1 MPLITNIGSYCSQ
14 IKPQN
19 DVPATTLTPVYC
31 ITNDNTK
38 ILGPADAG
46 TSVLANPTILPVVY
60 ALDASAP
67 SSATPDTASGI
78 TPPLAVTLPHH
89 VAIDSTNNFKISL
102 ATAKP
107 SQPGDA
113 GSALYD
119 TNSANKRYLQFATSP
134 SEGGDPAYGQ
144 MPAGSGSYVGN
155 GAIVD
160 LIASSSTAGS
170 IVRLNLNGT
179 GALAR
184 TPKDLQYFTSNSAI
198 NGGALS
204 IYNAASTTAAAAGQT
219 YVFKSL
225 NTISDVN
232 IRYKV
237 FDTQHRGF
245 FQLVNKD
252 PTTSLYTWLCY
263 NPNSQASTLNSISS
277 TASTTT
283 GIYTTTDLND
293 CVDGLGGANDSYWA
307 YAVDANGKL
316 IVYADVSGTT
326 GRQYLLT
333 NKSFPN
339 QTPTSTGTPSAVPFV
354 GTYRPVAFNPVSV
367 SSNNNG
373 DMSIESIT
381 TASGTIT
388 LSNVKVVENSYDGKS
403 NYSPSIATYATIVF
417 NLDGTFLTGTSFP
430 SILLSNASP
439 TSSTTNTNFPT
450 RYLGVKFTFTYDVE
464 NQIITVSATGQTP
477 VISSPST
484 GSLSSP
490 TIVNIITTTTTF
502 YAAASAQSSP
512 FINAPLTTPSCTKG
526 LLQYYPTY
534 PNLPTKQGGF
544 KMVDQSFACQDPL
557 SVDYSSMNFKATFVP
572 VSVSESSYTNSTLQ
586 SLIFSAVDVNAGG
599 GVQAVQSLAVVLN
612 NPSSTS
618 PQLIFNSYNQY
629 PANTHWLFKVSQN
642 AANAANQSNADK
654 NNPYFVWV
662 IGQSTNPSTYFFV
675 THTGTTSLTLQKIAN
690 ISPGAGTRQ
699 VIDIIQQYLFTNAPK
714 PTAADPSLF
723 TKWSLLWKFRD
734 DDHLIDGSN
743 ASGNEILIVTADDSY
758 YVNYPSATTNSV
770 LALTAG
776 KGPSSPSS
784 TNPGLPG
791 IPGTIKGSSPPYKT
805 TTNTSRLYCYY
816 TFAGDDDHP
825 VKDYADTATTVT
837 NAAGST
843 VVIQGG
849 AGLIPVLDPSTI
861 FVSTN
866 SSSVNGVTIS
876 NPTMSTNGPQF
887 TLTTFT
893 PSSTAT
899 APTSI
904 TTVVYNIEDTDDGK
918 FNYSANSSPIATTT
932 PLTSSGTGTYQ
943 TGVFNPVIKITT
955 SSDSDLNFYTSLV
968 SVMGPTKTYTYT
980 DPTGFRET
988 LRVLAISTVT
998 QPQLAYNY
1006 YASSSPSATPS
1017 FTAMVYITETGLS
1030 EEGYHTFNYNITAPP
1045 IARPSPSLF
1054 FNNINTGSGT
1064 YTITTPI
1071 SISLGARMFV

>member
-1 MPLITNIGSYCSQ
+1 M
-14 IKPQN
+14 
-19 DVPATTLTPVYC
+19 
-31 ITNDNTK
+31 
-38 ILGPADAG
+38 
-46 TSVLANPTILPVVY
+46 
-60 ALDASAP
+60 
-67 SSATPDTASGI
+67 
-78 TPPLAVTLPHH
+78 
-89 VAIDSTNNFKISL
+89 
-102 ATAKP
+102 
-107 SQPGDA
+107 
-113 GSALYD
+113 
-119 TNSANKRYLQFATSP
+119 
-134 SEGGDPAYGQ
+134 
-144 MPAGSGSYVGN
+144 
-155 GAIVD
+155 
-160 LIASSSTAGS
+160 
-170 IVRLNLNGT
+170 
-179 GALAR
+179 
-184 TPKDLQYFTSNSAI
+184 
-198 NGGALS
+198 
-204 IYNAASTTAAAAGQT
+204 
-219 YVFKSL
+219 
-225 NTISDVN
+225 
-232 IRYKV
+232 

-316 IVYADVSGTT
+316 IVYADVSDTT

-333 NKSFPN
+333 NKSFPG
-339 QTPTSTGTPSAVPFV
+339 QTSSASTATAPNGTPGAFPFL
-354 GTYRPVAFNPVSV
+354 GTYRPVAFTALDTSQTI
-367 SSNNNG
+367 SK
-373 DMSIESIT
+373 MTIESIKLDS
-381 TASGTIT
+381 AQIT
-388 LSNVKVVENSYDGKS
+388 LSNVKVVENSYGKS
-403 NYSPSIATYATIVF
+403 DYSPSIVTYATIVF
-417 NLDGTFLTGTSFP
+417 NLDGTLLTGNTNP
-430 SILLSNASP
+430 QILLSNASP
-439 TSSTTNTNFPT
+439 ASSTTITTFPQ
-450 RYLGVKFTFTYDVE
+450 RYLGVKFTFTCDLE
-464 NQIITVSATGQTP
+464 NGIINVSLSGTTP
-477 VISSPST
+477 VISSPVT
-484 GSLSSP
+484 GSLNSSL
-490 TIVNIITTTTTF
+490 TVSLLTTTF
-502 YAAASAQSSP
+502 YAAASAQTSP
-512 FINAPLTTPSCTKG
+512 FSTAPPTTPSCTKG

-734 DDHLIDGSN
+734 DDYLIDGSN
-743 ASGNEILIVTADDSY
+743 ASGNEILIVTADDTY
-758 YVNYPSATTNSV
+758 YVTYPSATTNSV

-784 TNPGLPG
+784 TNPGAPG

-816 TFAGDDDHP
+816 TFAGTDDNP
-825 VKDYADTATTVT
+825 VKEYADTTNTVT

-843 VVIQGG
+843 VLIQGG
-849 AGLIPVLDPSTI
+849 SGLIPVMDPLSTLI
-861 FVSTN
+861 YRASSTDP
-866 SSSVNGVTIS
+866 VVAIT

-893 PSSTAT
+893 PSLTAT
-899 APTSI
+899 APTS
-904 TTVVYNIEDTDDGK
+904 TTVVYNIVDIGDSA
-918 FNYSANSSPIATTT
+918 FSYSA
-932 PLTSSGTGTYQ
+932 
-943 TGVFNPVIKITT
+943 
-955 SSDSDLNFYTSLV
+955 
-968 SVMGPTKTYTYT
+968 
-980 DPTGFRET
+980 
-988 LRVLAISTVT
+988 ST
-998 QPQLAYNY
+998 
-1006 YASSSPSATPS
+1006 SPSATNPLGSSGAGTYTGSYGSLALVLKPQGSSNPDGFTFKPS
-1017 FTAMVYITETGLS
+1017 LVSMMGAATYSYINNDNSYIETIKVLSTSVTQPTLTYTYKGGSTTATPPTTTINITETPGTS
-1030 EEGYHTFNYNITAPP
+1030 FNYSVSTVPAGVP
-1045 IARPSPSLF
+1045 
-1054 FNNINTGSGT
+1054 TGTFLDGGSKASYGT
-1064 YTITTPI
+1064 YTTTSITFGPNKNFNL
-1071 SISLGARMFV
+1071 S